1 MEKESLDKFKIIFKK
16 VYGID
21 LSEAQAL
28 DLATNLLNL
37 YRAVYKENL
46 NINIKK
52 YEKEIQSTK
61 NQD

>member
-21 LSEAQAL
+21 LTEAQVL